1 MSLSGP
7 QAPETVS
14 AELAIATLGDEFIS
28 HGQQSELPTDA
39 SSRLV
44 RSSDRRPDSTSH
56 LQFRPVDDRTR
67 RTTVIALNG
76 QGT

>member
-7 QAPETVS
+7 QASETVS
-14 AELAIATLGDEFIS
+14 AELAIATLGGESIS
-28 HGQQSELPTDA
+28 RGQQSALPADV

-67 RTTVIALNG
+67 RITVVALNG